1 MTFKLLIDECLSPE
15 LVTMAVEAGHVESTC
30 LRDRGW
36 LGLKDWELIERV
48 VADDF
53 TLVTHNAKDFRGQGG
68 DAPGGWHAGQE
79 IHAGLICLNAEAG
92 LDLALQRQ
100 LFAVALEELATMND
114 LVNQALEIT
123 ALETGEATVEVYSIP
138 TVL

>member
-15 LVTMAVEAGHVESTC
+15 LVTMAIEAGHVQSTC

-53 TLVTHNAKDFRGQGG
+53 TLVTHNAKDFRGQGAE
-68 DAPGGWHAGQE
+68 APAGWHAGQE
-79 IHAGLICLNAEAG
+79 VHAGLVCLNSEMG

-100 LFAVALEELATMND
+100 LFAVALEELATTND
-114 LVNQALEIT
+114 LVNRALEIT
-123 ALETGEATVEVYSIP
+123 ALETGGATVEVYSIP
-138 TVL
+138 T